1 MLNRPLAVLLLPIAA
16 LCAAGCAS
24 QHAAGRKPSSPQ
36 VVAPRAPAPVP
47 TPTQA
52 PAAPA
57 DTSSFGDALAARGV
71 DVAAP
76 AAAPAADFSATGGVN
91 QASIIVAPPGDLF
104 ARLRGGFQ
112 LQDVVQPAIDRELNW
127 FANNPDYLE
136 RVWGRAELY
145 MHYIVEELDKR
156 KMPRELAL
164 LPVIESAFEPY
175 AYSRARAAGLWQF
188 IPGTGTKYG
197 LKQDWWYDGRRD
209 VVEATRAALDYLQ
222 DLHDEFEGDWL
233 LAIAAYNCGEGNVE
247 RAIATNQRGGKPIDF
262 WHLKLPTET
271 RAYVP
276 KLLAMRRIVAAPTD
290 YGLEFSKIPDIPY
303 FTNVKTGG
311 QIDLQVAADIAGITK
326 EELYELNPAFHRWA
340 TDPNGPHSLLV
351 PTEVADG
358 LEVSYLALS
367 PEQRM
372 RVEQYTVKPKDTVFS
387 VARSYNTTP
396 DLVRELNGLG
406 AKDLLAVGD
415 SLRVPSTAVVLP
427 AKAARAALLVDN
439 RLANVPGARRAG
451 RTAVHVVRRGD
462 TLTSIAKRLGTDTR
476 TLAQLNDMQVGD
488 TLRAGQRLVVG
499 AAAPRPLPG
508 VAAAPA
514 GTVKPAAASL
524 AKTGIDNKKVTYT
537 VRRGDTL
544 YSVARL
550 LQVTV
555 SQLLNWNG
563 LKQTGV
569 IKPGQRL
576 VAFVGRS

>member
-1 MLNRPLAVLLLPIAA
+1 MLNRPLAAVLLPLAV
-16 LCAAGCAS
+16 LCAGGCAS
-24 QHAAGRKPSSPQ
+24 
-36 VVAPRAPAPVP
+36 RAPTVPKSISHVAVPAP
-47 TPTQA
+47 
-52 PAAPA
+52 
-57 DTSSFGDALAARGV
+57 
-71 DVAAP
+71 AP
-76 AAAPAADFSATGGVN
+76 AAAPVATAPAVATPADAPAPAATDAPPQVPAVAADFSATGGIN
-91 QASIIVAPPGDLF
+91 QASIIVAQPGDLF

-112 LQDVVQPAIDRELNW
+112 LQDVDQPTIDRELNW

-136 RVWGRAELY
+136 RVWGRAEMY
-145 MHYIVEELDKR
+145 MHYIAEELDRR

-188 IPGTGTKYG
+188 IPGTATKYG
-197 LKQDWWYDGRRD
+197 LKQNWWYDGRRD

-222 DLHDEFEGDWL
+222 ALHEEFDGDWL

-247 RAIATNQRGGKPIDF
+247 RALAANRRAGKPADF

-276 KLLAMRRIVAAPTD
+276 KLLAMRRIVAAPAD
-290 YGLEFSKIPDIPY
+290 YGLEFSRIPDIPY

-358 LEVSYLALS
+358 LEATLLS
-367 PEQRM
+367 LSAEQRM
-372 RVEQYTVKPKDTVFS
+372 RVERYTVKAKDTVAT
-387 VARSYNTTP
+387 VAHQYKTSP
-396 DLVRELNGLG
+396 ELVRELNGL
-406 AKDLLAVGD
+406 APRDLLAVGD
-415 SLRVPSTAVVLP
+415 TLRVPSTSVALP
-427 AKAARAALLVDN
+427 AKVARAALLVDR
-439 RLANVPGARRAG
+439 RLANVPGARRTG
-451 RTAVHVVRRGD
+451 RTVVHVVRRGD
-462 TLTSIAKRLGTDTR
+462 TLSGIARRLGTDTR
-476 TLAQLNDMQVGD
+476 TLAQLNDMKVSD
-488 TLRAGQRLVVG
+488 KLRAGQKLV
-499 AAAPRPLPG
+499 
-508 VAAAPA
+508 VAAAASKAPA
-514 GTVKPAAASL
+514 SAGSGL
-524 AKTGIDNKKVTYT
+524 AIDGKKVTYT

-555 SQLLNWNG
+555 NQLLSWNG
-563 LKQTGV
+563 LGKGGV

-576 VAFVGRS
+576 VAFVSRS